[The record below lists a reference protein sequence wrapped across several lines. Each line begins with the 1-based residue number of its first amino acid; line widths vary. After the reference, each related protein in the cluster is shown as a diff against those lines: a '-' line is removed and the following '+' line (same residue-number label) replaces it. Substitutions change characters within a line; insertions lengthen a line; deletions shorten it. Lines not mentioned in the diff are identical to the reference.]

1 MLNPKAK
8 PGFEITNAHLL
19 ERFLQGEVVEINYEL
34 FTTTKNNFEQIQF
47 LVISVTGSFS
57 IMCRC
62 SCKVVCQFNAFEVKI
77 LITTLK
83 SITYLEDI
91 AHQ

>member
-1 MLNPKAK
+1 MGNPKAK
-8 PGFEITNAHLL
+8 PGFEITNAQLL

-34 FTTTKNNFEQIQF
+34 FATSKNNFEQIQF

-62 SCKVVCQFNAFEVKI
+62 ACEGVCRFNAFAVKI
-77 LITTLK
+77 LITSLK
-83 SITYLEDI
+83 SITY
-91 AHQ
+91 